1 MTQYQTQPAET
12 PVLAFTAL
20 LSDQEVADILIMTV
34 EWVRSHASE
43 IPGLERLGM
52 YYRFHRKPIEQWLGS
67 LDRLLDADQVAAFM
81 KVPPVGCTP
90 TPTRSR
96 VSCVLAATF
105 ASVPRSL
112 GSSSMGLRLAND
124 RLCPHNEATAEA
136 SRKG

>member
-34 EWVRSHASE
+34 EWVRSHAGE

-81 KVPPVGCTP
+81 KVPPSWVYANADQIPG
-90 TPTRSR
+90 
-96 VSCVLAATF
+96 V
-105 ASVPRSL
+105 
-112 GSSSMGLRLAND
+112 LRLGRYIRFRPTVIGQFLNGS
-124 RLCPHNEATAEA
+124 EACQ
-136 SRKG
+136 

>member
-12 PVLAFTAL
+12 PVLAFTSL

-67 LDRLLDADQVAAFM
+67 LDRLLDADQVAALL
-81 KVPPVGCTP
+81 KVPPSWVYANADQIPG
-90 TPTRSR
+90 
-96 VSCVLAATF
+96 V
-105 ASVPRSL
+105 
-112 GSSSMGLRLAND
+112 LRLGRYIRFRPTVIAQF
-124 RLCPHNEATAEA
+124 LSGSEACQ
-136 SRKG
+136 

>member
-12 PVLAFTAL
+12 PFLAFTSL

-67 LDRLLDADQVAAFM
+67 LDRLLDADQVAALL
-81 KVPPVGCTP
+81 KVPPSWVYANADQIPG
-90 TPTRSR
+90 
-96 VSCVLAATF
+96 V
-105 ASVPRSL
+105 
-112 GSSSMGLRLAND
+112 LRLGRYIRFRPTVIAQF
-124 RLCPHNEATAEA
+124 LSGSEACQ
-136 SRKG
+136 